1 MTLEPLIPVGEEDN
15 SELQD
20 FQRRFWWT
28 LPLTLIVTTLA
39 MFGHKFGWFTMQT
52 QTWVELALSLPV
64 VLWTGWPFF
73 SRLAVN
79 HPPQSEHVDVDQLG
93 IGSRLCLQPRS
104 DAGT

>member
-1 MTLEPLIPVGEEDN
+1 VRNDLEPLIPVGEEDN

-52 QTWVELALSLPV
+52 QTWVELALSPR
-64 VLWTGWPFF
+64 GAMDG
-73 SRLAVN
+73 LALLFEAGS
-79 HPPQSEHVDVDQLG
+79 QSSTAVRTCG
-93 IGSRLCLQPRS
+93 R
-104 DAGT
+104 